1 MVVVPIR
8 LSGSRSRLLS
18 YPVGIGQNGGTPL
31 DGNTVNYRWK
41 TGMVGGGHQDKGRV
55 GSGKPR
61 LIGRDRCTNAVD
73 DRGLGIVIV
82 PHQERRVAML
92 ADIRLG
98 SSLRVWG
105 AR

>member
-1 MVVVPIR
+1 
-8 LSGSRSRLLS
+8 
-18 YPVGIGQNGGTPL
+18 
-31 DGNTVNYRWK
+31 
-41 TGMVGGGHQDKGRV
+41 
-55 GSGKPR
+55 